1 MSRIPAARVDLIQ
14 SASNLITREW
24 YRFLNDLMNTITS
37 LAAGNVASELVQVAP
52 VHREPTKSRREVLPF
67 AVAVGA
73 SPFTYTNNSDTE
85 SDAIFDGGTITNV
98 WFTRDGTNYYLIGAP
113 RSLVRLSPYDSVLV
127 VYTSAPTLTII
138 PR

>member
-24 YRFLNDLMNTITS
+24 YRFLNDLSNTITS
-37 LAAGNVASELVQVAP
+37 LVAGNVASELVQVAP
-52 VHREPTKSRREVLPF
+52 VFREPTKSRREVLPF

-73 SPFTYTNNSDTE
+73 SPFYYTNTSDTE
-85 SDAIFDGGTITNV
+85 VDALLISGTVSATD
-98 WFTRDGTNYYLIGAP
+98 FSRDGSNFYSVST
-113 RSLVRLSPYDSVLV
+113 RSMIRLSPYDSVLISHSI
-127 VYTSAPTLTII
+127 TPTLIII